1 VSATKKQ
8 QDIYGGADPRGLPAY
23 SIVEAARYVGAPL
36 NTLRAWLGRQIGFA
50 GVIEL
55 PSDSDQLSFFNL
67 TEAFV
72 INGLRR
78 KHGVPLQRLRHTIEW
93 LQSRVPSSRHP
104 LADLDL
110 STFAE
115 EVFLEEDSYL
125 VNATR
130 HGQLA
135 LREILEPVLQRVE
148 KDPQGRG
155 AVRLFPFTR
164 PAPQGSPRI
173 IVIDPR
179 VAFGRPVI
187 AGTGIPTAVL
197 HERWKAG
204 ESLVSLAEDYHR
216 APEEIE
222 EAIRYEAA

>member
-1 VSATKKQ
+1 MVF
-8 QDIYGGADPRGLPAY
+8 GGSTGCPCRGFVTRSSGFCPA
-23 SIVEAARYVGAPL
+23 S
-36 NTLRAWLGRQIGFA
+36 T
-50 GVIEL
+50 
-55 PSDSDQLSFFNL
+55 
-67 TEAFV
+67 
-72 INGLRR
+72 
-78 KHGVPLQRLRHTIEW
+78 
-93 LQSRVPSSRHP
+93 RHP

-125 VNATR
+125 VNAAR

-155 AVRLFPFTR
+155 AVRLFSLH
-164 PAPQGSPRI
+164 PAGAAGLSANDRHRSTC
-173 IVIDPR
+173 R
-179 VAFGRPVI
+179 VLPARDCRNRHLSG
-187 AGTGIPTAVL
+187 VL

-204 ESLVSLAEDYHR
+204 ESLSSLAEDYHR